1 MTTISVLLGPT
12 LSTGRAGFSPAP
24 CQLLLPG
31 LSAAEVCSPQPDLP
45 LHPLG
50 SLRETCSKTHKD
62 PSTSPLRWAAG
73 LTLPQWLPFPLP
85 NVQTRN
91 YSLDFVLHN
100 TTLDNSAYFY
110 LVSSVYSAGKQTGDG
125 ITTNIPG
132 AGIPVAQCS
141 FYREAKKTHA
151 DNFAWAF
158 SYRNWIFGESLQP
171 GFLSLQHYTLV
182 CVRVCGFPGGI
193 VVKNLPDNAEVARD
207 TGSIPGSSRFPGVR
221 NGNRL
226 QHSCLERGAWWVTV
240 QGVTKS
246 WTWLS
251 DWTCTH
257 VVSAHMCIHTHT
269 RSNENMVTH
278 NLAGAGPN
286 QSVQTGLMVLD
297 NLGDGCRVS
306 STLGSFGQ
314 ML

>member
-91 YSLDFVLHN
+91 YSLDFVLHS

-141 FYREAKKTHA
+141 FYREAKKKLMQIILLEH
-151 DNFAWAF
+151 FP
-158 SYRNWIFGESLQP
+158 IGIESLE
-171 GFLSLQHYTLV
+171 SLCNQSSSLFSTTHLCV
-182 CVRVCGFPGGI
+182 CVC
-193 VVKNLPDNAEVARD
+193 VA
-207 TGSIPGSSRFPGVR
+207 SQV
-221 NGNRL
+221 
-226 QHSCLERGAWWVTV
+226 A
-240 QGVTKS
+240 
-246 WTWLS
+246 
-251 DWTCTH
+251 
-257 VVSAHMCIHTHT
+257 
-269 RSNENMVTH
+269 
-278 NLAGAGPN
+278 
-286 QSVQTGLMVLD
+286 
-297 NLGDGCRVS
+297 
-306 STLGSFGQ
+306 
-314 ML
+314 